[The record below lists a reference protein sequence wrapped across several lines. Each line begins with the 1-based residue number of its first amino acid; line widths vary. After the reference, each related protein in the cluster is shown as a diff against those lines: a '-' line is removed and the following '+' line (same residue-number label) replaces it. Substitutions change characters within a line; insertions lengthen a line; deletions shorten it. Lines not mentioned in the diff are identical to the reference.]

1 MPAEPTSDC
10 WRPWQWLAAL
20 PLILG
25 AGCVV
30 AGPPFLSNDPDPPEI
45 GQWEVILPTT
55 AIRRPDGGITGEWTT
70 ANFNYGYDSRTQLS
84 FALPVAYQRSAAGSV
99 QSGLG
104 DVMLEYKRR
113 FGTDPEAG
121 YFGINPAVSLPTGD
135 AGRGLGRG
143 NAVVQLP
150 LLYLRSR
157 GEWVGYA
164 DARYRWRDGEQR
176 TSSWFIGTVL
186 ERRLTARSEVGVELY
201 SVTAQAPAADATI
214 GFDVGVR
221 YTLAPNVRL
230 IASAGRAYRGEP
242 ATTLLVGLKL
252 FF

>member
-1 MPAEPTSDC
+1 MSATPTSDC
-10 WRPWQWLAAL
+10 CRHWQWLAAV

-30 AGPPFLSNDPDPPEI
+30 AGPPFFSNDPDPPET

-55 AIRRPDGGITGEWTT
+55 ATRQPDGGIAGEWTT
-70 ANFNYGYDSRTQLS
+70 ANFNYGYDARTQLS
-84 FALPVAYQRSAAGSV
+84 FALPLAYQRSAAGSV
-99 QSGLG
+99 HSGLG

-150 LLYLRSR
+150 LLYQRRR

-164 DARYRWRDGEQR
+164 DARYRWRAGEQR
-176 TSSWFIGTVL
+176 ASSWFIGTVL
-186 ERRLTARSEVGVELY
+186 ERRLTARSEVGVEIY
-201 SVTAQAPAADATI
+201 TVTARAPASDATI
-214 GFDVGVR
+214 GFNVGMR
-221 YTLAPNVRL
+221 YTVAPKVRL
-230 IASAGRAYRGEP
+230 IASAGRGYRGEP

-252 FF
+252 YF